1 MNFNFII
8 CWIGFFFFFISLNK
22 VVAQSEHSPD
32 VEQIIEELAENL
44 ADDFDYS
51 ELSERLNFYQ
61 KNPVEINQIKYDQLK
76 ELFILT
82 PLQINNFVTHRTE
95 TGEII
100 DLLELQSIDGFD
112 LATIRKL
119 LNFVYLNSPNSL
131 QNISIKALLAQG
143 NNDLLIRYSQL
154 LQEQKGYNIPDSS
167 LASRYLGSPQKM
179 LLRYRYN
186 YGRNISASLNI
197 EKDAGE
203 LLFSAANMGFDFYSA
218 SLAFKNIGKIRKLV
232 LGDYSLQ
239 FGQGLT
245 LWSGLSFGKGAS
257 VTAVA
262 KPDFGLKP
270 YTSVNEFSFFRGV
283 AATIDLQRFSI
294 TPFVSFKKLDASLS
308 ETDSLKLLPQITSLG
323 LSGFHRT
330 VNETGNRQA
339 VSNFVF
345 GTTIQYQSGNLRTG
359 FIGYHSRFNHNF
371 EPGNS
376 LYNKFEF
383 AGGSLSN
390 YGIYYSYSFNN
401 AYAFA
406 EVSHSSGSG
415 YAYLNGIIAS
425 ISPQVSVV
433 LLHRDYQKNYHSLY
447 NQSFSEASNAVNEKG
462 LYSGL
467 LIKPNSKWELALY
480 ADMFRYPWLKFGVDA
495 PSSGNEL
502 FSQIMFA
509 PNKKFKIYARIKRES
524 KEENDDFLNAINTL
538 KKVNKL
544 SGRLEINYKISS
556 GISLR
561 NRFELINYK
570 KADINDYGYLAYQD
584 IIYDPMQS
592 KISGNIR
599 FAIFNTAGFNS
610 RIYAYENDVLYSYSI
625 AAYQH
630 SGTRFYVN
638 SRLKLK
644 RGLDMWLKYSLSAY
658 TNLDKIGSGLDEIK
672 GSRRSEIKL
681 QFRYQF

>member
-1 MNFNFII
+1 MNFNYII
-8 CWIGFFFFFISLNK
+8 CWIGFLFLFISLNK

-82 PLQINNFVTHRTE
+82 PLQINNFVTHRTD

-131 QNISIKALLAQG
+131 QNISVKALLAQG

-218 SLAFKNIGKIRKLV
+218 SLAFKNIGKISKLV

-270 YTSVNEFSFFRGV
+270 YTSVNEFSFFRGA
-283 AATIDLQRFSI
+283 AATIDLQRLSI

-308 ETDSLKLLPQITSLG
+308 ETDSLKLLPKITSLG

-345 GTTIQYQSGNLRTG
+345 GTTIQYQSGNLRAG
-359 FIGYHSRFNHNF
+359 FIGYHSRFNRNF

-376 LYNKFEF
+376 VYNKFEF

-406 EVSHSSGSG
+406 EVSHSLGSG
-415 YAYLNGIIAS
+415 YAYLNGVIAS

-502 FSQIMFA
+502 FSQITYN

-599 FAIFNTAGFNS
+599 FAIFNTPGFNS

-625 AAYQH
+625 VAYHH